1 MNDKAIEDALS
12 AANAAVKAQQA
23 PTPEPS
29 SQLLDT
35 AANLRRELEAR
46 IGELEE
52 ELETA
57 RAELDAKHD
66 RLVRAVA
73 DHENAKK
80 RATRDTEEAIAH
92 ALLGMLSDILPVG
105 DNLARALAVASP
117 GNALSEGVHMVK
129 TSFDSALAKQ
139 GITPIEAVGK
149 PFDPALHEALQQ
161 VVTPDHQTGTV
172 IQVFERGYMR
182 GDKLFRA
189 ARVVV
194 AAPGSGTTD

>member
-1 MNDKAIEDALS
+1 MNDKTIEDALA
-12 AANAAVKAQQA
+12 AANAAVEAQEA
-23 PTPEPS
+23 PTAEPS
-29 SQLLDT
+29 SQPVDT
-35 AANLRRELEAR
+35 AANLRRELEGR
-46 IGELEE
+46 IGELEG

-57 RAELDAKHD
+57 RAELAAKHD

-73 DHENAKK
+73 DHENSKK

-92 ALLGMLSDILPVG
+92 ALRGVLSDILPVG
-105 DNLARALAVASP
+105 DNLGRALAVASP
-117 GNALSEGVHMVK
+117 GNPLSEGVEMVK
-129 TSFDSALAKQ
+129 TSFDSALAKH

-149 PFDPALHEALQQ
+149 PFDPAVHEALQQ
-161 VVTPDHQTGTV
+161 VVTPEHQPGTV

-194 AAPGSGTTD
+194 AAPGSGVTN